1 MTATDPKLKPWRKP
15 WAWADVAEQKKGRQL
30 FAPSRSAEKAYM
42 AQLQDVARNVA
53 QAAAKASSP
62 AQAQKRLDAYSRE
75 LEPWAQQAA
84 ANMVRKVAKKNEDS
98 WRKAAE
104 RWGIDLRGLLD
115 ADVSAA
121 INARIAANARLIT
134 SIPADVSARVGEL
147 ARQAVET
154 GMRADTLAA
163 KILEA
168 GNVAHGRAKI
178 IAQTEVSKASTAL
191 TQTRAEAVGSEGY
204 IWRTARDG
212 KMRPSH
218 AAMEGKFV
226 KWDSPQSLDGMTGHA
241 GEFPY
246 CRCYPE
252 PVVSA
257 SDGQAVAAPM
267 PTRREEEE
275 SGQHTLRSQWERQEG
290 SLVVPHQERGPLP
303 NAERAFI
310 PPGKLEGYVLN
321 AKHQRG
327 AHKARVM
334 ASALGIGPGD
344 ADHLARQIFAQ
355 LAKAPAQRHATSP
368 VSEHGE
374 SFSAVIAVTGRNG
387 QTLPVR
393 TNWIYDTDKIA
404 GSRGTR
410 PRLVSAWVDI

>member
-1 MTATDPKLKPWRKP
+1 MTAEPQLKPWRKP
-15 WAWADVAEQKKGRQL
+15 WAWTDVAAQQKGRQL
-30 FAPSRSAEKAYM
+30 FAPSRAAEKAYM
-42 AQLQDVARNVA
+42 AQLHDVARKVA
-53 QAAAKASSP
+53 GVLANAPSP
-62 AQAQKRLDAYSRE
+62 EHAQKQLDAYAKA
-75 LEPWAQQAA
+75 LEDWAQQAA
-84 ANMVRKVAKKNEDS
+84 ENMVRKVARKNEDA
-98 WRKAAE
+98 WREAAE
-104 RWGIDLRGLLD
+104 RWGIPLRGLLE

-121 INARIAANARLIT
+121 VDARIAANVRLIT
-134 SIPADVSARVGEL
+134 SIPADVSTRVGEL

-154 GMRADTLAA
+154 GMRADTLAG

-168 GNVAHGRAKI
+168 GNVAQGRART

-191 TQTRAEAVGSEGY
+191 TQTRAESVGSEGY

-212 KMRPSH
+212 KTRPSH

-226 KWDSPQSLDGMTGHA
+226 KWDSPRSLDGMTGHA
-241 GEFPY
+241 GEFPN

-252 PVVSA
+252 PVVHDSA
-257 SDGQAVAAPM
+257 GEAVASPM
-267 PTRREEEE
+267 PARKEEEA
-275 SGQHTLRSQWERQEG
+275 SGEHKLRSQWERQAG
-290 SLVVPHQERGPLP
+290 SQVVPHQKHEPLP
-303 NAERAFI
+303 NAERAYI

-321 AKHQRG
+321 ARHERG

-355 LAKAPAQRHATSP
+355 LGKAPAQRHAKAPAT
-368 VSEHGE
+368 EHGE
-374 SFSAVIAVTGRNG
+374 SFSTTVPVTGRNG

-393 TNWIYDTDKIA
+393 TNWIYDTDKGTGA
-404 GSRGTR
+404 RSTR